1 MVVRDIMTTEV
12 VSVQETDTL
21 LDAAMIFARSTLR
34 HLPVLRDQKVVGI
47 ITQRELQSYAPGL
60 LSGVT
65 SEQYQKVME
74 TTSIARV
81 MARNLHTVKPDQ
93 PNQQSQTAPPPEQ
106 GVQAKPP
113 GFDTD
118 AWFTAYA
125 PVRRPKVVVC
135 VLIVHGGAGGSTAAP
150 AARGVLQAGLTR

>member
-12 VSVQETDTL
+12 VSVEETDTL

-34 HLPVLRDQKVVGI
+34 HLPVLKNKKVVGI
-47 ITQRELQSYAPGL
+47 ITQRDLRSFAPGL

-81 MARNLHTVKPDQ
+81 MARNIHTVR
-93 PNQQSQTAPPPEQ
+93 PEQ
-106 GVQAKPP
+106 PVVEAVDLLYSNRVGCLPVVENEELA
-113 GFDTD
+113 GIVTTTD
-118 AWFTAYA
+118 MLGLM
-125 PVRRPKVVVC
+125 VRMLKEKKSA
-135 VLIVHGGAGGSTAAP
+135 GAETGRAS
-150 AARGVLQAGLTR
+150 